1 MRYNISNYI
10 KNWSLIITA
19 IALAMALDSCSS
31 FDKIMKSKD
40 YEYKYQMALKYY
52 EARDHARYLS
62 LFESLQHVYR
72 STMRADTVD
81 FYICEGNYYQG
92 DYLLAAHYY
101 DRFRKTYT
109 RSSFTDKAEYMYAY
123 CYYKSSPRAELDQ
136 SNTMAAL
143 TAFAE
148 YLSKYP
154 QTPHKAEIRKY
165 VQELNDKLMEKSYLS
180 SKLYYNMGNYKSAL
194 VALRNSIN
202 KYPNSKYREEQ
213 MYLLLR
219 SAHQLAEH
227 SVRSKKRERLQ
238 NTIDEYYNF
247 ASEYPNSKYSNSAKN
262 IYESASKALSKYN
275 D

>member
-1 MRYNISNYI
+1 MTTRYNTAYCI
-10 KNWSLIITA
+10 KLWLI
-19 IALAMALDSCSS
+19 AMAVFAALTTSCSS

-52 EARDHARYLS
+52 EVRDHAHYLM
-62 LFESLQHVYR
+62 LFESIQHVYR
-72 STMRADTVD
+72 NTMRADTID

-101 DRFRKTYT
+101 DRFRKTFN
-109 RSSFTDKAEYMYAY
+109 RSAFIDRAEYMHAY
-123 CYYKSSPRAELDQ
+123 CYYKASPRAELDQ
-136 SNTMAAL
+136 TNTHAAL

-148 YLSKYP
+148 YLTKYP
-154 QTPHKAEIRKY
+154 NTPHKPEIRKY
-165 VQELNDKLMEKSYLS
+165 VQELNDKLMEKAYIS
-180 SKLYYNMGNYKSAL
+180 SKLYYDMGNYKSAL

-247 ASEYPNSKYSNSAKN
+247 ASEYPNSKYSSAAKN
-262 IYESASKALSKYN
+262 IYESASKALTKYN